1 MKLKY
6 LPVYTA
12 DFEGQIDFY
21 TQKLG
26 FRVTGKMT
34 FYEGRE
40 STVIQSDKLNV
51 ALLVTN
57 NDSNSDKS
65 NIIINT
71 ADCLNDY
78 HLLRTAGVFFCKSPA
93 YLPAGLA
100 AEFLDPAGNK
110 FMLLEER
117 NYNEQ

>member
-26 FRVTGKMT
+26 FRITGKMT

-40 STVIQSDKLNV
+40 STVIQSD
-51 ALLVTN
+51 
-57 NDSNSDKS
+57 NSDKS

-117 NYNEQ
+117 NYNE

>member
-12 DFEGQIDFY
+12 DFDSQINFY

-26 FRVTGKMT
+26 FKVSGTMT
-34 FYEGRE
+34 FHEGRE
-40 STVIQSDKLNV
+40 STVVRSDKLNV

-57 NDSNSDKS
+57 NDSLSDKS

-78 HLLRTAGVFFCKSPA
+78 HLLKTAGVVFCKSPA

-100 AEFLDPAGNK
+100 AEFVDPAGNK

-117 NYNEQ
+117 NYNE